1 MTEFIQNTTGLKPQ
15 HQQEAPLFEKTYI
28 PPQWGAK
35 LVSRMYA
42 DGSLYYLSRESHPET
57 VESPDQHWNY
67 ISSVSEKG
75 ILLIKN
81 MLEIGCGI
89 TDEIPLSGN
98 SMGVVKWKIRHKNE
112 IREIIIPGI
121 PSGKFRIFTDIDEA
135 VNSNIIKINVP
146 G

>member
-1 MTEFIQNTTGLKPQ
+1 MTDFIQNITGLKPQ
-15 HQQEAPLFEKTYI
+15 HQQETPLFEKTYV
-28 PPQWGAK
+28 PPVRGAK
-35 LVSRMYA
+35 LVSRIYA

-57 VESPDQHWNY
+57 VESRDQHWNY

-75 ILLIKN
+75 IVLIKN
-81 MLEIGCGI
+81 MLEIACGN
-89 TDEIPLSGN
+89 TGEIPLSGN
-98 SMGVVKWKIRHKNE
+98 SMGAAVWKISCRNGITE
-112 IREIIIPGI
+112 MTIPGI